1 MVTKVISSPHYKKG
15 VWPLI
20 LILMF
25 SRFVNKKRER
35 LTMEKNALWL
45 LCVLVLPVIACGYKE
60 DDLVTGLPGQPPV
73 NFRHYSGYVN
83 LGPRQKQKSLFY
95 WFFEAQQNTARR
107 PLVLWLNGGQ
117 SVYLPL
123 YICTYVSRHIF
134 DICDRLYSS

>member
-1 MVTKVISSPHYKKG
+1 
-15 VWPLI
+15 
-20 LILMF
+20 
-25 SRFVNKKRER
+25 
-35 LTMEKNALWL
+35 MEKNALWL
-45 LCVLVLPVIACGYKE
+45 LCVLVLPVIACGNKE

-117 SVYLPL
+117 SPL

-134 DICDRLYSS
+134 DICNRLYLS